1 MSVALH
7 KALQIAA
14 VAWAQMRTEGSSL
27 ERALAYATKGASAE
41 EKGASQSVLYNATRH
56 WAKLDIVT
64 QKLISREPPIETKS
78 LLEVALA
85 LLLNGKENHF
95 TVVNQAVQAAKNNP
109 STVHGAGFINAV
121 LRNFLRSRA
130 HLTKG
135 FNTNLS
141 ARFNAPG
148 WWISKIRKAYP
159 KDWEAILTTQMLP
172 PPMTLRINK
181 RRTSMSTYC
190 QMLNEVGINAT
201 PVSDWGIVLDH
212 PRPVTEVPGFQDG
225 LVSVQDAGSQMVPQ
239 FLEPHDGQKIL
250 DACSAPGG
258 KTAHLLEAQNIT
270 VTAVEVDPVRAQ
282 KIDSTLSRLGLKA
295 EVVVSDA
302 SDVKKLEKFGPFDA
316 ILLDAPCTA
325 SGIVRRHPDIVW
337 MRRPQDIENLASQ
350 QRKLLD
356 AMWTILPAGKKL
368 LYATC
373 SIFPE
378 EGPLQI
384 ERFLE
389 THPDAQACTLP
400 GLDSPMLRLIPTD
413 NEKNPLLPRVHDGFF
428 YALITKKEA

>member
-1 MSVALH
+1 MSIPLH

-14 VAWAQMRTEGSSL
+14 VAWAKMRTEGSSL
-27 ERALAYATKGASAE
+27 ERALAYATKGMSAE

-56 WAKLDIVT
+56 WAKLDVIT
-64 QKLISREPPIETKS
+64 QKLISREPPVETKC

-95 TVVNQAVQAAKNNP
+95 TVVNQAVQAAKANP

-121 LRNFLRSRA
+121 LRNFLRSQA
-130 HLTKG
+130 QLTKG
-135 FNTNLS
+135 FATNLS
-141 ARFNAPG
+141 TRFNAPG

-159 KDWEAILTTQMLP
+159 QDWESILTTQTLP
-172 PPMTLRINK
+172 PPMTLRVNQ
-181 RRTSMSTYC
+181 RRTTLQGYR
-190 QMLNEVGINAT
+190 QMLADAGIEAT
-201 PVSDWGIVLDH
+201 PISDWGLVLDR

-239 FLEPHDGQKIL
+239 FLQPTCGQNIL

-258 KTAHLLEAQNIT
+258 KTAHLLEAEDIT
-270 VTAVEVDPVRAQ
+270 VTAVEVDPERAK

-295 EVVVSDA
+295 DIVVADA
-302 SDVKKLEKFGPFDA
+302 ADIKKLEKSGPFDA

-337 MRRPQDIENLASQ
+337 MRRPQDIENLAAQ
-350 QRKLLD
+350 QRKLLN
-356 AMWTILPAGKKL
+356 AMWSILPAGKKL

-384 ERFLE
+384 ERFLAE
-389 THPDAQACTLP
+389 HPDAQATALP
-400 GLDSPMLRLIPTD
+400 GLDSSMLRLIPTD
-413 NEKNPLLPRVHDGFF
+413 KEKNPALPLVHDGFF
-428 YALITKKEA
+428 YALMTKKEA

>member
-1 MSVALH
+1 MSIPLH

-14 VAWAQMRTEGSSL
+14 VAWAKMRTEGTSL
-27 ERALAYATKGASAE
+27 ERALAYATKGLSAE
-41 EKGASQSVLYNATRH
+41 DKSASQSVLYNATRH
-56 WAKLDIVT
+56 WAKLDVVT
-64 QKLISREPPIETKS
+64 QKLISREPPIETKC
-78 LLEVALA
+78 LLEVSLA

-109 STVHGAGFINAV
+109 ATVHGAGFINAV

-130 HLTKG
+130 QLTKG
-135 FNTNLS
+135 FATNLS
-141 ARFNAPG
+141 TRFNAPG

-159 KDWEAILTTQMLP
+159 QDWEAILTTQTLP
-172 PPMTLRINK
+172 PPMTLRINQ
-181 RRTSMSTYC
+181 RRTTMSAYC
-190 QMLNEVGINAT
+190 QTLVEAGINAT
-201 PVSDWGIVLDH
+201 PVSDWGLVLDR
-212 PRPVTEVPGFQDG
+212 PRPVSEIPGFQEG
-225 LVSVQDAGSQMVPQ
+225 VVSVQDAGSQMVPQ
-239 FLEPHDGQKIL
+239 FLQPAIGQKVL

-258 KTAHLLEAQNIT
+258 KTAHLLEAQDIT
-270 VTAVEVDPVRAQ
+270 VTAVEVDPDRAK

-295 EVVVSDA
+295 EIIVSDA
-302 SDVKKLEKFGPFDA
+302 ADVKKLEKAGPFDA

-337 MRRPQDIENLASQ
+337 MRRPEDIQNLAAQ

-356 AMWTILPAGKKL
+356 AMWSILPAGKKL

-378 EGPLQI
+378 EGPLQV
-384 ERFLE
+384 ERFLAD
-389 THPDAQACTLP
+389 HPDAQATNLP
-400 GLDSPMLRLIPTD
+400 GLESSMLRLIPTD
-413 NEKNPLLPRVHDGFF
+413 KEKNPSLPLVHDGFF